1 MPEHPSVVKLHDGI
15 MRAADT
21 IKGEVIDM
29 LNKFCKKPLYEVTR
43 TMASV
48 AMGVKKADL
57 VIRNAKL
64 VNVCTAEIQEGID
77 VAIAEGRIALVG
89 DAAHCI
95 GEATKVIDAAGQYIA
110 PGFMDAHIHVESAM
124 VSVGEYARAVVPHG
138 TTGIFMDPHEI
149 CNVCGPEG
157 VKLMIEDAKRAPLKA
172 MSNAPSCVP
181 AVAGF
186 EDTGS
191 AIGPEEIRE
200 MMTWDGI
207 MGLGEMMSFPNVL
220 SGNEHIHGELAETLK
235 ADQIIT
241 GHYSVP
247 ETGAGLNAY
256 IASGVRCCH
265 ESTRAEDV
273 LEKMRHGMYALMRY
287 GSAWHDMPVIIRAIL
302 DNKVDDRFACLISD
316 DTHPDTLIRD
326 GHLDYIIRC
335 AIKEGLDPIK
345 AIQYVTI
352 NPATCF
358 HMDHEMG
365 SIAPGKCADIVF
377 FDDLNDIRITRTI
390 IDGDVVAENGRLI
403 VDIGK
408 AAFPESVC
416 KTMHVGETITKDS
429 FKIPAPA
436 GAKDTVRA
444 RVMEI
449 IPNRVGNFERL
460 MDLKV
465 RDGLVE
471 ADPTQDVMKMCVFE
485 RHHATGTK
493 GVGFVKGFGF
503 KKGAMAQTVAH
514 DAHNLLVA
522 GTNDEDMA
530 LAANT
535 LIECGG
541 GMCAVAD
548 GKVLALVPLPIAG
561 LMSDLPV
568 EDVAGLIEKLS
579 RAWEDMGC
587 AINSPYMTM
596 ALIPLAC
603 LPELRLTNRGLV
615 DCRTFSFVDL
625 FV

>member
-1 MPEHPSVVKLHDGI
+1 
-15 MRAADT
+15 
-21 IKGEVIDM
+21 M
-29 LNKFCKKPLYEVTR
+29 LNKFCKRPLYEVTR
-43 TMASV
+43 TMAKV
-48 AMGVKKADL
+48 ALGVEKAEL

-95 GEATKVIDAAGQYIA
+95 GENTKVIEANGQYIA
-110 PGFMDAHIHVESAM
+110 PGFLDAHIHVESAM
-124 VSVGEYARAVVPHG
+124 ISCGEYARAVVPHG
-138 TTGIFMDPHEI
+138 TTGIYMDPHEI

-157 VKLMIEDAKRAPLKA
+157 VKYMIEDAKRAPLKC

-191 AIGPEEIRE
+191 SIGPNEIRE

-207 MGLGEMMSFPNVL
+207 VGLGEMMSFPNVL
-220 SGNEHIHGELAETLK
+220 GAEENIHGELAETLK
-235 ADQIIT
+235 ADQVIT
-241 GHYSVP
+241 GHFSIP
-247 ETGAGLNAY
+247 DTGAGLNAY

-287 GSAWHDMPVIIRAIL
+287 GSAWHDMPIIIRGIL
-302 DNKVDDRFACLISD
+302 DNKIEDRFACMISD
-316 DTHPDTLIRD
+316 DTHPDTLIQD
-326 GHLDYIIRC
+326 GHMDHIVRC
-335 AIKEGLDPIK
+335 AVKEGLDPIK

-358 HMDHEMG
+358 RMDHEMG
-365 SIAPGKCADIVF
+365 SITPGKCADIVF
-377 FDDLNDIRITRTI
+377 FDDLNDIHITRTI
-390 IDGDVVAENGRLI
+390 IDGDVVAENGKMT
-403 VDIGK
+403 VEIGQPNV
-408 AAFPESVC
+408 PEFVRD
-416 KTMHVGETITKDS
+416 TMHVGVEITPES
-429 FKIPAPA
+429 FRIAAPEEA
-436 GAKDTVRA
+436 EANGTVKG
-444 RVMEI
+444 RVIEI
-449 IPNRVGNFERL
+449 IPNHVGNYERI
-460 MDLKV
+460 MDLPVK
-465 RDGLVE
+465 DGFVE
-471 ADPTQDVMKMCVFE
+471 ADAAQDIMKMVVFE
-485 RHHATGTK
+485 RHHETGTK
-493 GVGFVKGFGF
+493 GVGFLKGFGF

-561 LMSDLPV
+561 LMSEQPV
-568 EDVAGLIEKLS
+568 EEVAELVSKLAD
-579 RAWEDMGC
+579 AWTEMGC
-587 AINSPYMTM
+587 VINSPYMTM

-615 DCRTFSFVDL
+615 DCRTFQFVDL
-625 FV
+625 FVK

>member
-1 MPEHPSVVKLHDGI
+1 
-15 MRAADT
+15 
-21 IKGEVIDM
+21 M
-29 LNKFCKKPLYEVTR
+29 LNKFCRKPLYEVTR
-43 TMASV
+43 TMANV
-48 AMGVKKADL
+48 AMGVEKAGL
-57 VIRNAKL
+57 VIKNARL

-89 DAAHCI
+89 DASHCI
-95 GEATKVIDAAGQYIA
+95 GPETKVIDASGQYIA

-124 VSVGEYARAVVPHG
+124 ISVGEYARAVVPRG

-149 CNVCGPEG
+149 CNVCGPDG
-157 VKLMIEDAKRAPLKA
+157 VKAMIEDAKRAPLKA
-172 MSNAPSCVP
+172 MSNVPSCVP

-191 AIGPEEIRE
+191 HIGPDEVRE

-220 SGNEHIHGELAETLK
+220 GANPDIHGELAETLK
-235 ADQIIT
+235 ADQVIT

-247 ETGAGLNAY
+247 ETGPGLNAY

-273 LEKMRHGMYALMRY
+273 IEKMRRGMYALMRY

-302 DNKVDDRFACLISD
+302 DNKIDDRYACLISD
-316 DTHPDTLIRD
+316 DTHPDTLIQD
-326 GHLDYIIRC
+326 GHMDHIVRC
-335 AIKEGLDPIK
+335 AIKEGLDPVK

-358 HMDHEMG
+358 RMDHEMG

-390 IDGDVVAENGRLI
+390 IDGEVVAENGKMT
-403 VDIGK
+403 VGIGEGR
-408 AAFPESVC
+408 FPDFAYD
-416 KTMHVGETITKDS
+416 TMHVGYDITAGHFRIAAPEGKDS
-429 FKIPAPA
+429 VK
-436 GAKDTVRA
+436 A
-444 RVMEI
+444 RVIEI
-449 IPNRVGNFERL
+449 IPNKVGDYERI
-460 MDLKV
+460 MDLSVK
-465 RDGLVE
+465 DGFVE
-471 ADPTQDVMKMCVFE
+471 ADPENDVMKMAVFE
-485 RHHATGTK
+485 RHHETGTK
-493 GVGFVKGFGF
+493 GCGFVKGFGF
-503 KKGAMAQTVAH
+503 KKGAMAQTVSH

-522 GTNDEDMA
+522 GTNDGDMA

-535 LIECGG
+535 LVECGG
-541 GMCAVAD
+541 GLCAVAD
-548 GKVLALVPLPIAG
+548 GKVLAVVPLPIAG

-568 EDVAGLIEKLS
+568 EDVAAQVAELDK
-579 RAWEDMGC
+579 AWKEMGC
-587 AINSPYMTM
+587 TINSPYMTM

-625 FV
+625 FTE

>member
-1 MPEHPSVVKLHDGI
+1 MAMGAEK
-15 MRAADT
+15 ADT
-21 IKGEVIDM
+21 VIK
-29 LNKFCKKPLYEVTR
+29 
-43 TMASV
+43 
-48 AMGVKKADL
+48 
-57 VIRNAKL
+57 NAKL

-89 DAAHCI
+89 DASHCI
-95 GEATKVIDAAGQYIA
+95 GENTKIIDASGQYIA

-124 VSVGEYARAVVPHG
+124 LTVGEYARAVVPRG

-157 VKLMIEDAKRAPLKA
+157 VKAMIDDSKRAPLKA
-172 MSNAPSCVP
+172 MANVPSCVP

-191 AIGPEEIRE
+191 HIGPEEVRE

-207 MGLGEMMSFPNVL
+207 MGLGEMMNFPGVIY
-220 SGNEHIHGELAETLK
+220 GDPDVHGELAETLK
-235 ADQIIT
+235 ADQVIT

-247 ETGAGLNAY
+247 ETGPGLNAF

-302 DNKVDDRFACLISD
+302 DNNVEDRFACLISD
-316 DTHPDTLIRD
+316 DTHPDTLISE
-326 GHLDYIIRC
+326 GHLDHIVRC

-358 HMDHEMG
+358 RMDHEMG
-365 SIAPGKCADIVF
+365 SITPGKCADIVF
-377 FDDLNDIRITRTI
+377 FDDLNDIQITRTM
-390 IDGDVVAENGRLI
+390 IDGDVVAENGEMT
-403 VDIGK
+403 VDIGQSHL
-408 AAFPESVC
+408 PDSVYD
-416 KTMHVGETITKDS
+416 TMHVGYEITPDS
-429 FKIPAPA
+429 FKIAAPEGA
-436 GAKDTVRA
+436 GDSVKT
-444 RVMEI
+444 RVIEI
-449 IPNRVGNFERL
+449 IPNRVGNYER
-460 MDLKV
+460 KV
-465 RDGLVE
+465 DMEVKDGFVE
-471 ADPTQDVMKMCVFE
+471 ADASRDIMKMAVFE
-485 RHHATGTK
+485 RHHETGTK
-493 GVGFVKGFGF
+493 GCGFLKGFGF
-503 KKGAMAQTVAH
+503 RKGAMAQTVSH

-535 LIECGG
+535 LVKCGG

-561 LMSDLPV
+561 LMNDLPA
-568 EDVAGLIEKLS
+568 EEMAAQIAALDA
-579 RAWEDMGC
+579 AWKEMGC
-587 AINSPYMTM
+587 VINSPYMTM

-615 DCRTFSFVDL
+615 DCRVFSFADL
-625 FV
+625 FVE

>member
-1 MPEHPSVVKLHDGI
+1 
-15 MRAADT
+15 
-21 IKGEVIDM
+21 M

-43 TMASV
+43 TMANV
-48 AMGVKKADL
+48 AMGVQKAEM

-89 DAAHCI
+89 DASHCI
-95 GEATKVIDAAGQYIA
+95 GADTKIIDATGQFIA
-110 PGFMDAHIHVESAM
+110 PGFMDAHIHVESSM
-124 VSVGEYARAVVPHG
+124 ISVGEYARAVVPHG

-157 VKLMIEDAKRAPLKA
+157 VKAMIDDAKRAPLKA
-172 MSNAPSCVP
+172 MSNVPSCVP

-191 AIGPEEIRE
+191 HIGPEEVRE

-207 MGLGEMMSFPNVL
+207 MGLGEMMNFPGVMNADPQV
-220 SGNEHIHGELAETLK
+220 HGELAETLK
-235 ADQIIT
+235 ADQVIT

-247 ETGAGLNAY
+247 DTEAGLNAY

-265 ESTRAEDV
+265 ESTRAVDV

-287 GSAWHDMPVIIRAIL
+287 GSAWHDMPVIIKAVL
-302 DNKVDDRFACLISD
+302 DNHIDDRFACLISD
-316 DTHPDTLIRD
+316 DTHPDTLIQD
-326 GHLDYIIRC
+326 GHLDHIVRC
-335 AIKEGLDPIK
+335 AIREGLDPIK

-358 HMDHEMG
+358 RMDHEMG

-377 FDDLNDIRITRTI
+377 FNYLQDIRITRTI
-390 IDGDVVAENGRLI
+390 IDGAVVAENGRMT
-403 VDIGK
+403 VDIVK
-408 AAFPESVC
+408 HPLPDRIQN
-416 KTMHVGETITKDS
+416 TMHVGETITADS
-429 FKIPAPA
+429 FRIALPDALK
-436 GAKDTVRA
+436 GKGRETVKA
-444 RVMEI
+444 RVIEI
-449 IPNRVGNFERL
+449 IPNRVGNIERICEL
-460 MDLKV
+460 PVMD
-465 RDGLVE
+465 GCAM
-471 ADPTQDVMKMCVFE
+471 ADQAQDIMKMAVFE
-485 RHHATGTK
+485 RHHETGTR

-503 KKGAMAQTVAH
+503 KKGAMAQTVSH

-522 GTNDEDMA
+522 GTNDADMA

-561 LMSDLPV
+561 LMSDRSV
-568 EDVAGLIEKLS
+568 EDVAGLIS
-579 RAWEDMGC
+579 RLDAAWKEMGC

-615 DCRTFSFVDL
+615 DCRTFQFVKLFVDDNT
-625 FV
+625 